1 LLISLEVDLISG
13 VVHALIQIGKAVEA
27 LAALGALG
35 VSGWAAFTLYRLS
48 R

>member
-1 LLISLEVDLISG
+1 ML
-13 VVHALIQIGKAVEA
+13 HALIQVGKAIEA

-35 VSGWAAFTLYRLS
+35 VSGWAALTLYRLS